1 VEPNF
6 KKNEEKLLKILIYYM
21 FGFSSGNSIVVEPN
35 IYVTPCLQE
44 MRSTGS
50 IIGNE
55 NEQKPSKWVNNS
67 PNYLFPSREPGYA
80 TNQYDKIWNGTETI
94 DQVCK
99 SNNIDPAILTK
110 NGLLVIPN
118 FQSYGFTSEC
128 KSLKPKDK
136 WAMYTKFLCEKFA
149 NVPQGVAFMVSH
161 HNRLKNSFIPL
172 TRKVFKSGGMFG
184 SSIKYGYANNF
195 CLKVE
200 IDVTTK
206 TGNVSI
212 FFEGFPDKVDIK
224 KTGGTFVEGEKEIT
238 NIRFDGTSGNYD
250 VPEGDDRDGDEE
262 GAEDQKGRDGQKG
275 GTQIGGGVYKY
286 INDIGVINTDPL
298 KSGIATGLSNT
309 TGTLKKIT
317 IYLIRHGNSLHNG
330 PVSAP
335 DQMARLDSTLT
346 PFGMYQAQVL
356 GKKLQTEPCLKD
368 ASNKALLCCS
378 FLERTQ
384 LTGLLLLEAAGLK
397 LSNGEIN
404 SMKERGKTRYKSQSF
419 KTSKFF
425 GFAPLGT
432 KDKSADKPSTT
443 TLLLNEF
450 NGFLNQNGL
459 EPVQVDEVIAGDS
472 YSIPGAVVP
481 VQQQP
486 EPVSQQPSQQQPSNP
501 VEKPSKQ
508 QQDKP
513 KMFYFFGGKRKTHR
527 KRKGRKGR
535 KTHKRR
541 GRKTHRRKG
550 RKVRRT
556 RR

>member
-1 VEPNF
+1 
-6 KKNEEKLLKILIYYM
+6 M
-21 FGFSSGNSIVVEPN
+21 FGFSSRNSIVVEPN
-35 IYVTPCLQE
+35 VYVTPCLQE

-50 IIGNE
+50 ILGQE

-149 NVPQGVAFMVSH
+149 DVPQGVAFMVSH

-172 TRKVFKSGGMFG
+172 KNKVFKSGGMFG

-212 FFEGFPDKVDIK
+212 FFEGFQDKVDIK

-238 NIRFDGTSGNYD
+238 NIQFDGTSGNSD
-250 VPEGDDRDGDEE
+250 IPEGDDVDGDEE
-262 GAEDQKGRDGQKG
+262 STEDQKSADGQK
-275 GTQIGGGVYKY
+275 GGGVYKY
-286 INDIGVINTDPL
+286 VNDIGVINTDPL
-298 KSGIATGLSNT
+298 KSGIASGLSNNTNT

-317 IYLIRHGNSLHNG
+317 IYLIRHSNSLHNG

-346 PFGMYQAQVL
+346 PFGMYQAEVL
-356 GKKLQTEPCLKD
+356 GKKLQSEPCLKD

-397 LSNGEIN
+397 LSTGEIN
-404 SMKERGKTRYKSQSF
+404 SMKERAKTRYKSQSF
-419 KTSKFF
+419 KTSTFF

-450 NGFLNQNGL
+450 NGFLNQNSL

-481 VQQQP
+481 GQQQP
-486 EPVSQQPSQQQPSNP
+486 VQEQPGVEPRKN
-501 VEKPSKQ
+501 
-508 QQDKP
+508 
-513 KMFYFFGGKRKTHR
+513 FWFFGGKRKTH
-527 KRKGRKGR
+527 KRKNRKTPHGRK
-535 KTHKRR
+535 

-550 RKVRRT
+550 RRT